1 MKKTTTLSL
10 LTLALAVAAS
20 AQTPDTA
27 GLPNASVVKPGLVA
41 AGRPAPETVA
51 GLKSRGFRTVIDLR
65 TPSEP
70 GFAEERAAVEAQGRA
85 TSTCRS
91 RQRVQRPG
99 RRRREGRARPGDGRP
114 GAAALRQ
121 LQPRRRRLGGAPG
134 ARGPARRGRDEG
146 RRARR
151 TDEPRAR
158 RCRPTRRVR
167 SPARPA
173 LARRVGDGADLADS
187 GSPCTRCAPALPSP
201 RRMDSCAGRR
211 LFNVL
216 YEGPP

>member
-70 GFAEERAAVEAQGRA
+70 GFAEERAAVEAQGLRYVNVPVA
-85 TSTCRS
+85 GSAFS
-91 RQRVQRPG
+91 G
-99 RRRREGRARPGDGRP
+99 RDVDAVK
-114 GAAALRQ
+114 AALDQATDGPVLLHCASSNRVGAVWAV
-121 LQPRRRRLGGAPG
+121 LQARAGMPVEDAMKEG
-134 ARGPARRGRDEG
+134 ARVGL
-146 RRARR
+146 
-151 TDEPRAR
+151 T
-158 RCRPTRRVR
+158 
-167 SPARPA
+167 SPA
-173 LARRVGDGADLADS
+173 LADAARRVAS
-187 GSPCTRCAPALPSP
+187 EAPPDRP
-201 RRMDSCAGRR
+201 
-211 LFNVL
+211 
-216 YEGPP
+216 